1 MYLGNY
7 GLQKTWLDKRLKSP
21 ISDEPATSNM
31 LNKVNHCWNLND
43 STFIIFIDHC
53 EGNWLRKSLS

>member
-43 STFIIFIDHC
+43 STFTYLLITV
-53 EGNWLRKSLS
+53 KASLLML

>member
-31 LNKVNHCWNLND
+31 LNKVNHC
-43 STFIIFIDHC
+43 
-53 EGNWLRKSLS
+53 